1 MMSQHNLVSPAVLEK
16 LRKFDTPT
24 ICNVIEL
31 FDLRPHTAGYM
42 DARIQ
47 ACYPKLPP
55 MVGFASTATFR
66 SSAPPSPTL
75 TLPQVGEGRVW
86 AGMADQVATFAELP
100 GPAVAGFPELVSPAA

>member
-1 MMSQHNLVSPAVLEK
+1 MANNNPVPPAVLEK

-24 ICNVIEL
+24 VCNVVEL

-75 TLPQVGEGRVW
+75 TLPQVGEGRVG
-86 AGMADQVATFAELP
+86 AGMPDHVANFAPLP
-100 GPAVAGFPELVSPAA
+100 RPAVAGFPELVSPAA